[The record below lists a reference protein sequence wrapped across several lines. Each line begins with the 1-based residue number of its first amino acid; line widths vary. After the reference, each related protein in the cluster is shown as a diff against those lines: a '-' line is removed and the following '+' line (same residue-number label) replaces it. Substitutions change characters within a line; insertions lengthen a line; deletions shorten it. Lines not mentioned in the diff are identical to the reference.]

1 MRNRALTSPTMIIAV
16 LILQFIPL
24 ILLPPASYSLQNQ
37 EWWLSI
43 LLLLL
48 VVAADFELIVRR
60 SPAVWPWHLIGFA
73 QGFNIIS
80 RLLLLWPRA
89 TVQVVATKSFEPN
102 WTYIAYTLIS
112 IALSLF
118 VLWYQELPEV
128 RQGLLRKAKA

>member
-1 MRNRALTSPTMIIAV
+1 MRTRALTGPTMIIAV

-48 VVAADFELIVRR
+48 VVAADIELIVRR

-89 TVQVVATKSFEPN
+89 TLQTLATKSFEPN
-102 WTYIAYTLIS
+102 WTYIAYTLVS

-118 VLWYQELPEV
+118 VLWYAELPEV

>member
-1 MRNRALTSPTMIIAV
+1 MRNRALTSHTMIIAV

-24 ILLPPASYSLQNQ
+24 ILLPPDSYSLQNQ

-60 SPAVWPWHLIGFA
+60 SPASWPWHLIGFA
-73 QGFNIIS
+73 QGFNVIS

-89 TVQVVATKSFEPN
+89 AMQAGKVWEPN
-102 WTYIAYTLIS
+102 WTYITFTLVS
-112 IALSLF
+112 VALSLF
-118 VLWYQELPEV
+118 VLWYAELPEV

>member
-24 ILLPPASYSLQNQ
+24 MLLPPASYSLQNQ

-43 LLLLL
+43 LLLLM
-48 VVAADFELIVRR
+48 VVAADIELIVRR

-73 QGFNIIS
+73 QGFNVIS

-89 TVQVVATKSFEPN
+89 TVQAVATKSFEPN

-118 VLWYQELPEV
+118 VLWYQDLPEV
-128 RQGLLRKAKA
+128 RQGLLRRAKA